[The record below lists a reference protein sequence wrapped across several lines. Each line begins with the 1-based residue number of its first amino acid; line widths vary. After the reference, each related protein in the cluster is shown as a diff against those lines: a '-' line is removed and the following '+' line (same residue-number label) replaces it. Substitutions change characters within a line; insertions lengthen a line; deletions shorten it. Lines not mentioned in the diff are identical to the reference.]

1 VRRGFTSLHARSRS
15 SILRSFLLCCR
26 RRRRRRRRQRRRSG
40 WWAASEL
47 VWPPLLLRKSSAGSA
62 PPFAETCQREESEGE
77 PKKTIDASFAPGS
90 HTARSSAMPKHHKN
104 KMKSKGCK
112 SSPQHK
118 KTSSVATIAK
128 RLPQKKT
135 STVATSSKKKSAY
148 IQTGPQVKKR
158 TKWKPLHVHLAGL
171 KKPEQ

>member
-1 VRRGFTSLHARSRS
+1 
-15 SILRSFLLCCR
+15 
-26 RRRRRRRRQRRRSG
+26 
-40 WWAASEL
+40 
-47 VWPPLLLRKSSAGSA
+47 
-62 PPFAETCQREESEGE
+62 
-77 PKKTIDASFAPGS
+77 
-90 HTARSSAMPKHHKN
+90 MPKHHKN

-118 KTSSVATIAK
+118 KTSSVATIAQ